1 MVRPASYPPPCY
13 VGCFCGRSTKTPWK
27 TKAKPSSIRSVADR
41 AAKDYV
47 SVDQLDSPTLWFVTQ
62 MKVQSTKAWYQ
73 VATVFVDHH
82 SRLSYLNLSQSKT
95 SKELVKGKLAF
106 EAYACDYRVK
116 IKHYHA
122 YNGRFADNSFR
133 ETV

>member
-1 MVRPASYPPPCY
+1 MGRPASCPPPCY
-13 VGCFCGRSTKTPWK
+13 VGCFCGRSTKIPWQ
-27 TKAKPSSIRSVADR
+27 TKAEPSSIRIVAVR
-41 AAKDYV
+41 AAKDCV
-47 SVDQLDSPTLWFVTQ
+47 SVDHLESPILWFVTEK
-62 MKVQSTKAWYQ
+62 KVQLTKAWYQ

-82 SRLSYLNLSQSKT
+82 SRLSYVNLSQSTT
-95 SKELVKGKLAF
+95 SKELVKGKLTF

>member
-1 MVRPASYPPPCY
+1 MGRPASCPPPRY
-13 VGCFCGRSTKTPWK
+13 VGCFCGRSTKTPWQ
-27 TKAKPSSIRSVADR
+27 TKAKPSSIRSVAVR
-41 AAKDYV
+41 AAKACV
-47 SVDQLDSPTLWFVTQ
+47 SVDHLESPTLWFVTEK
-62 MKVQSTKAWYQ
+62 KVQLTKAWYQ

-82 SRLSYLNLSQSKT
+82 SRLSYVNLSQSTT
-95 SKELVKGKLAF
+95 SKELVKGKLTF